1 MSNLDIKFKRLT
13 PFKRCVLQN
22 FPFIEADFDALTNY
36 GLLCKIVEYLNQV
49 IASQNEVQ
57 GVTEEIVTAFNNLY
71 DYVHDYFENLD
82 VQEEIN
88 NKLDAMVE
96 DGTLPDIVADYL
108 NPKVKWTFNTVA
120 EMQAFDHFEVGCF
133 AQTLGY
139 YAKGDGGESTY
150 IITDTE
156 PASYYET
163 IDENLYAQL
172 VVSDTINVKQLGAVG
187 DGETDDSNAVDT
199 ALAYFGNNLGSI
211 TGVTGDVYKTTGDH
225 FILSN
230 TYINLN
236 GSTLLGGRYLCD
248 KDSICEAGYT
258 GITNVKI
265 FNGKCKGDIQFIFF
279 HSTDI
284 TFDNI
289 EFEDTNRIEHTM
301 QIAGVKGL
309 NILNCVWNGN
319 GNADYSSVLPSIEA
333 VQLELA
339 TSAGQPFWTDIQPD
353 AVYDS
358 IPCKNVVFDSCSF
371 HKKAS
376 DQHYITAIGTHSH
389 DVLTADLPANI
400 RISNCIFDGWY
411 RNAIHFMVVKNLTV
425 ENCTFIPRAL
435 QYGSVWVTAAIE
447 IVSDAGN
454 HSEAGGSSN
463 IVIRNNTLIS
473 DADAN
478 DHHFARVVSEV
489 SAYPVSHVLVQ
500 GNIYQCNSMD
510 FMHFGN
516 ASDCNVGNN
525 IIRSARYVVEK
536 EKGMTLSNLNFSNN
550 TIEKIT
556 YVPLHTDQTDTS
568 SYYSVNNLNDNENII
583 TKTIDDVSTNFNTS
597 SYYCK
602 CHLQSDTTFTDASEA
617 NIDFGN
623 ISNKLV
629 ELDSHDLKPNR
640 MLRKIKVNG
649 TLCVKGGTVTRVR
662 VRVWDMVTSSYVED
676 ISVRCAGETLSDWHT
691 IEIPDFYLKDD
702 ILQPRSNNGPRY
714 AIVTLITTSGS
725 VVVKS
730 WESEIRFSNW

>member
-1 MSNLDIKFKRLT
+1 MNKLFA
-13 PFKRCVLQN
+13 PFLPPWAETGLQPAFYDLESGTVLQQTARMYDKVN
-22 FPFIEADFDALTNY
+22 QLIRLFNELSEETQATVEEYIAKFVELKDFVDT
-36 GLLCKIVEYLNQV
+36 
-49 IASQNEVQ
+49 
-57 GVTEEIVTAFNNLY
+57 
-71 DYVHDYFENLD
+71 YFENLD

-96 DGTLPDIVADYL
+96 DGTLPDIVANFL

-150 IITDTE
+150 VITETE
-156 PASYYET
+156 PTSYYET

-172 VVSDTINVKQLGAVG
+172 VVSDTINVKQLGATG
-187 DGETDDSNAVDT
+187 DGVTDDSDAIDN
-199 ALAYFGNNLGSI
+199 ALAYFGDNAGTI

-248 KDSICEAGYT
+248 KDSICQAGYT

-284 TFDNI
+284 NFENI
-289 EFEDTNRIEHTM
+289 EFEDTNRVDHTM

-319 GNADYSSVLPSIEA
+319 GNADYSAILPSIEA
-333 VQLELA
+333 VQLESA
-339 TSAGQPFWTDIQPD
+339 TSGGQPFWTDIQPD
-353 AVYDS
+353 AVYDDM
-358 IPCKNVVFDSCSF
+358 PCKNVVVENCSF
-371 HKKAS
+371 HKKS
-376 DQHYITAIGTHSH
+376 TDQHYITAIGTHSQ
-389 DVLTADLPANI
+389 VLTSDLPTNI
-400 RISNCIFDGWY
+400 RISNCTFDGWY

-425 ENCTFIPRAL
+425 ENCTFIPREL
-435 QYGSVWVTAAIE
+435 QYSSVWVTTAIE

-489 SAYPVSHVLVQ
+489 TAYPVSHVLVQ

-516 ASDCNVGNN
+516 ASDCNVSNN
-525 IIRSARYVVEK
+525 IIRSARYAVEK

-568 SYYSVNNLNDNENII
+568 SYYSVSNLNDNENII

-602 CHLQSDTTFTDASEA
+602 CHLQSDTTFTDATEA
-617 NIDFGN
+617 NVDFGN

-629 ELDSHDLKPNR
+629 DLDTHDLRPNR

-649 TLCVKGGTVTRVR
+649 SLCVKGGTVKRVR
-662 VRVWDMVTSSYVED
+662 IRVWDMVTSSYVED
-676 ISVRCAGETLSDWHT
+676 VSVRCDGETLSDWHT

-714 AIVTLITTSGS
+714 AIVTLISTSGS